1 MNVNKVRF
9 PTTFKVFHPRQD
21 QKKILYSPAIALK
34 LRIIFIFPPERSIYN
49 GGGEESIAMRS
60 VGPWGVDGVSGRHS
74 SSTPEHSCHS
84 GPPPPPVET
93 QPDHNLLPSGVV
105 VNKIV
110 MSSDNRL
117 VSNFQIVSC

>member
-1 MNVNKVRF
+1 
-9 PTTFKVFHPRQD
+9 
-21 QKKILYSPAIALK
+21 
-34 LRIIFIFPPERSIYN
+34 
-49 GGGEESIAMRS
+49 MRS

-84 GPPPPPVET
+84 GLPPPPVET

-117 VSNFQIVSC
+117 VSKLQISQAFFGQFSGKLRVVDLPEN